1 MKLIFTVIIAVGLDL
16 LFGDPPGLIHPVV
29 LMGKCISRMDRSLRK
44 HFPEDEDGEFRA
56 GRLMA
61 LAMVFGTFCVT
72 GGILLIIGII
82 SPVLAF
88 IIKFILAFVSAF
100 IVTSLVELI
109 ASYMINLTSWEY
121 VENGKRNSPWY
132 YSASEGYEVNFQGRI
147 ALKSSL
153 RFGIG
158 SMFLLYL
165 LQPAIQKFSTKKKV
179 FKIVGSLLLVVF
191 VADCIITFGLY

>member
-1 MKLIFTVIIAVGLDL
+1 MKEKLGKSYDWVIKYFMFFICVAMVGWIYEVLVIMFENHHGFQNRGVLYGPYLPVYGFGMLILMVTVNPVRNMKLEKIT
-16 LFGDPPGLIHPVV
+16 
-29 LMGKCISRMDRSLRK
+29 S
-44 HFPEDEDGEFRA
+44 
-56 GRLMA
+56 
-61 LAMVFGTFCVT
+61 
-72 GGILLIIGII
+72 I

-109 ASYMINLTSWEY
+109 ASYMISPTSWGY